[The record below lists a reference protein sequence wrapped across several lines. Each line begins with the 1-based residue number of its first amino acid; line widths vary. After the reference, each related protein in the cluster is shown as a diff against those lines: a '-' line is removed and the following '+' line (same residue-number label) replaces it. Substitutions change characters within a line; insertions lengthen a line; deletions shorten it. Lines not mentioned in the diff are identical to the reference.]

1 MVWEKW
7 ILCTVIYSYL
17 YLVPSLTKQKMKFS
31 IKDFFSLMW
40 TNMQLIWSYLLEK
53 SLKEKFIFMQLL
65 SWTLLNAITP
75 ALLQDSES
83 EYSAFES
90 IIHSFISV
98 WGHLTITLSHN
109 DQNFD
114 NPLLALVWFRSPPS
128 PLPWTF
134 TILLQLNSPL
144 TPYQNNKL
152 CDFIVSSP
160 PVAICPYRCHK
171 NVPLI

>member
-31 IKDFFSLMW
+31 IKDFFNLMW
-40 TNMQLIWSYLLEK
+40 TNTQLIWSYLLEK

-98 WGHLTITLSHN
+98 
-109 DQNFD
+109 
-114 NPLLALVWFRSPPS
+114 
-128 PLPWTF
+128 
-134 TILLQLNSPL
+134 
-144 TPYQNNKL
+144 
-152 CDFIVSSP
+152 
-160 PVAICPYRCHK
+160 
-171 NVPLI
+171 